1 MKWIYKTV
9 NCKYQYIVLTHV
21 LIVHNEIL
29 MIQGFF
35 MHGMDLIDNVLC
47 WQGMEVVRSYTAVLP
62 TLTGEQDVRVK
73 AGTVI
78 YLMIKIYKNGALTPW
93 IDSLKKG
100 T

>member
-9 NCKYQYIVLTHV
+9 NCEYV
-21 LIVHNEIL
+21 LILHDEIL
-29 MIQGFF
+29 IQDFF
-35 MHGMDLIDNVLC
+35 THGMDLIDNVLC

-73 AGTVI
+73 AGKVI

-100 T
+100 TY